1 MRNLNWFLDSF
12 MDTFSQHK
20 TITYRQKRTIQR
32 IQQHIRNYKDNPYI
46 QLTNKDLR
54 EHRHH
59 LNAIIT
65 ITTEHKV
72 ALKAIK
78 VDKVLQRI
86 QTHRSLKRFNDKP
99 NSLPSNH

>member
-1 MRNLNWFLDSF
+1 
-12 MDTFSQHK
+12 MDIFSQHK

-32 IQQHIRNYKDNPYI
+32 IQQHIRNYKDNPHI

-72 ALKAIK
+72 AFKTIK
-78 VDKVLQRI
+78 VNKILQRI
-86 QTHRSLKRFNDKP
+86 QNHRSLKKI
-99 NSLPSNH
+99 

>member
-1 MRNLNWFLDSF
+1 MCKLNWFLDSF

-20 TITYRQKRTIQR
+20 TITCRQKRTIQR

-54 EHRHH
+54 KHRHH

-65 ITTEHKV
+65 ITTEYKV

-78 VDKVLQRI
+78 IDKVLQRI
-86 QTHRSLKRFNDKP
+86 QIHRFLKRLNDKS